1 LPVFGTAGV
10 RGVFNS
16 TQTPEQV
23 YRLALT
29 SAFTFGRGAYG
40 IGWDGRKSSALLAR
54 VVAAGVSS
62 AGGQSILFGLVPT
75 PVTAYG
81 AREAKCRL
89 GFSVTASHNPPEY
102 SGVKF
107 FDGRGMEL
115 PKEQELRIE
124 RTLVVGARMN
134 SRQFGGVAQLDAL
147 DSYYDKL
154 TGRFG
159 RLDKGLRIVV
169 DCANGPGAFVT
180 PKALEALGHKVL
192 PLNAQVSWRFPARPP
207 EPTAQTLVDT
217 AAMVPSLR
225 ADLGFAHDGDADR
238 LVMINSQGLVL
249 PDSIVSILALRAIVR
264 KGMSVI
270 LSENSSTA
278 VEEEAVRMGCR
289 VVRSRVGK
297 SFAEVEKE
305 GAVFATEPSKVV
317 DPRWGM
323 WEDGMYGAVLIADAM
338 AREPELLKFIS
349 LEAKWKYRQ
358 LNVPLAVDLSSAGE
372 RIEAEFSKF
381 KIAEV
386 RRLDGLK
393 IVFKDRSWIMF
404 RSSGTEPK
412 TRIYCESLDQLR
424 LDELLEA
431 AKRVLDGNVAPGS
444 GMR

>member
-54 VVAAGVSS
+54 VVAAGVSA

-81 AREAKCRL
+81 AREAKCKL
-89 GFSVTASHNPPEY
+89 GFSVTASHNPAEY

-107 FDGRGMEL
+107 FNGQGMEL

-124 RTLVVGARMN
+124 RTLVVGAHM
-134 SRQFGGVAQLDAL
+134 SSHQFGDVVQRDVL
-147 DSYYDKL
+147 DSYFERL
-154 TGRFG
+154 IGRFG
-159 RLDKGLRIVV
+159 KLDKGLRILV
-169 DCANGPGAFVT
+169 DCSNGPGALIT
-180 PKALEALGHKVL
+180 PKALEALGHRVV
-192 PLNAQVSWRFPARPP
+192 PLNAQISWRFPARPP
-207 EPTAQTLVDT
+207 EPTAHALVNT
-217 AAMVPSLR
+217 AAIVPSLR

-238 LVMINSQGLVL
+238 LVMINSQGRVL
-249 PDSIVSILALRAIVR
+249 PDSIVSILALRAFVR
-264 KGMSVI
+264 KGMTVI
-270 LSENSSTA
+270 LSENTSSA
-278 VEEEAVRMGCR
+278 VEEEAVGMGCR

-305 GAVFATEPSKVV
+305 GAAFATEPSKVV
-317 DPRWGM
+317 DPRWGL

-338 AREPELLKFIS
+338 ARDLDLLRLIS
-349 LEAKWKYRQ
+349 LEPKWKYRQ
-358 LNVPLAVDLSSAGE
+358 LNMPVAVDLTSTTE
-372 RIEAEFSKF
+372 RVEAEFSRF
-381 KIAEV
+381 RIAEV

-393 IVFKDRSWIMF
+393 ILFKDRSWIMF

-424 LDELLEA
+424 LDELLEV
-431 AKRVLDGNVAPGS
+431 AKKVLEDNAAPGN
-444 GMR
+444 GLR